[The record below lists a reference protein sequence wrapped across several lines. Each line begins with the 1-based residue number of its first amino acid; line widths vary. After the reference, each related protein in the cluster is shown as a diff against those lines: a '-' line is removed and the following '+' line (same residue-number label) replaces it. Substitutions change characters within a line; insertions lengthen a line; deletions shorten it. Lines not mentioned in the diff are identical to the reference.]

1 MKLTAHFDLSEFT
14 RSESAKREG
23 LDNTPT
29 PEHLENIKILCEKVL
44 EPIRLRFGSI
54 NISSGYRGK
63 LLNHFIGGAVNS
75 DHSFG
80 RAADIDQDNT
90 SSDYTNNDIFHFIK
104 DNLQFKQLIAEFPVN
119 GKLGW
124 VHVSYDDNNIKNE
137 ILIATGKTA
146 GRTNY
151 VIYKGNEKLV
161 K

>member
-75 DHSFG
+75 DHCVG
-80 RAADIDQDNT
+80 RAADIDMDDIGTGVTNT
-90 SSDYTNNDIFHFIK
+90 EIFNYIK
-104 DNLQFKQLIAEFPVN
+104 DNLDYDQLIWEFGDKVKPDWVHVGYRLGANRKQTLRATKVN
-119 GKLGW
+119 GKS
-124 VHVSYDDNNIKNE
+124 HY
-137 ILIATGKTA
+137 AP
-146 GRTNY
+146 Y
-151 VIYKGNEKLV
+151 
-161 K
+161 

>member
-75 DHSFG
+75 DHCVG
-80 RAADIDQDNT
+80 RAADIDMDDVGTGVTNT
-90 SSDYTNNDIFHFIK
+90 EIFNYIK
-104 DNLQFKQLIAEFPVN
+104 DNLDYDQLIWEFGNKEKPDWVHVGYRLNENRKQTLRATKVN
-119 GKLGW
+119 GKS
-124 VHVSYDDNNIKNE
+124 HY
-137 ILIATGKTA
+137 AP
-146 GRTNY
+146 Y
-151 VIYKGNEKLV
+151 
-161 K
+161 

>member
-75 DHSFG
+75 DHCVG
-80 RAADIDQDNT
+80 RAADIDMDDVGTGVTNT
-90 SSDYTNNDIFHFIK
+90 EIFNYIK
-104 DNLQFKQLIAEFPVN
+104 DNLDYDQLIWEFGNKEKPDWVHVGYRLNENRKQTLRATKVN
-119 GKLGW
+119 GKS
-124 VHVSYDDNNIKNE
+124 HYSPY
-137 ILIATGKTA
+137 
-146 GRTNY
+146 
-151 VIYKGNEKLV
+151 
-161 K
+161 

>member
-75 DHSFG
+75 DHCVG
-80 RAADIDQDNT
+80 RAADIDMDDIGTGVTNT
-90 SSDYTNNDIFHFIK
+90 EIFNYIK
-104 DNLQFKQLIAEFPVN
+104 DNLDYDQLIWEFGNKEKPDWVHVGYRLNENRKQTLRATKVN
-119 GKLGW
+119 GKS
-124 VHVSYDDNNIKNE
+124 HY
-137 ILIATGKTA
+137 AP
-146 GRTNY
+146 Y
-151 VIYKGNEKLV
+151 
-161 K
+161 

>member
-1 MKLTAHFDLSEFT
+1 MRLTAHFDLSEFT

-75 DHSFG
+75 DHCVG
-80 RAADIDQDNT
+80 RAVDIDMDDVGTGVTNT
-90 SSDYTNNDIFHFIK
+90 EIFNYIK
-104 DNLQFKQLIAEFPVN
+104 DNLDYDQLIWEFGNKEKPDWVHVGYRLNENRKQTLRATKVN
-119 GKLGW
+119 GKS
-124 VHVSYDDNNIKNE
+124 HYSPY
-137 ILIATGKTA
+137 
-146 GRTNY
+146 
-151 VIYKGNEKLV
+151 
-161 K
+161 

>member
-63 LLNHFIGGAVNS
+63 MLNHFIGGSVSS
-75 DHSFG
+75 DHCLG
-80 RAADIDQDNT
+80 RAADIDMDDVGTGVTNT
-90 SSDYTNNDIFHFIK
+90 EIFNYIK
-104 DNLQFKQLIAEFPVN
+104 DNLDYDQLIWEFGNKVKPD
-119 GKLGW
+119 W
-124 VHVSYDDNNIKNE
+124 VHVGYRLGANRKQT
-137 ILIATGKTA
+137 LRATKLNGKSHYA
-146 GRTNY
+146 PY
-151 VIYKGNEKLV
+151 
-161 K
+161 

>member
-75 DHSFG
+75 DHCVG
-80 RAADIDQDNT
+80 RAADIDMDDVGTGVTNT
-90 SSDYTNNDIFHFIK
+90 EIFNYIK
-104 DNLQFKQLIAEFPVN
+104 DNLDYDQLIWEFGDKVKPDWVHVGYRLGANRKETLRATKVN
-119 GKLGW
+119 GKS
-124 VHVSYDDNNIKNE
+124 HY
-137 ILIATGKTA
+137 AP
-146 GRTNY
+146 Y
-151 VIYKGNEKLV
+151 
-161 K
+161 